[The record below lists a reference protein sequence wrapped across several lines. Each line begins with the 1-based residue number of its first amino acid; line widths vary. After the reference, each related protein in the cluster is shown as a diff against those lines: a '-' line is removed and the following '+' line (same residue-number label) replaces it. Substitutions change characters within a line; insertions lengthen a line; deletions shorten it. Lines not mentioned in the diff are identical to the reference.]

1 MISIHMNATADAAK
15 AFPPPKCSTRP
26 APFSLRL
33 TPEERLQLEYRAN
46 GLPLGAFIKSQ
57 LFGSRAS
64 RPVSKATRSIKD
76 PEALAKALA
85 LLGQSRIASNLN
97 QLAKAAN
104 IGMLPVMPDVIDEIE
119 EACAAVA
126 NMRRLLIEAL
136 GLKAGGHR

>member
-1 MISIHMNATADAAK
+1 MISVHTNATADAAK
-15 AFPPPKCSTRP
+15 AFPPPKSSIRP

-33 TPEERLQLEYRAN
+33 SSEERRQLEYRAD

-64 RPVSKATRSIKD
+64 RPVRKATRGVQD

-104 IGMLPVMPDVIDEIE
+104 IGTLPVTPDVIDEID
-119 EACAAVA
+119 EACAAVVD
-126 NMRRLLIEAL
+126 MRRLLIKAL
-136 GLKAGGHR
+136 GLKAGGRR